1 MGGCVS
7 SPAGPTEEEK
17 RLHKEAEK
25 AMRDQK
31 LKLESQVK
39 VRFSFI
45 FYLAPRMTLTP
56 RCSSLDPATQ
66 ESQPFS
72 R

>member
-45 FYLAPRMTLTP
+45 FYLGREDDID
-56 RCSSLDPATQ
+56 S
-66 ESQPFS
+66 
-72 R
+72 